1 MKKFILAF
9 MMSTGMMSQ
18 LAGAA
23 PVSSSGWF
31 YTAVSYSGGEPSFHH
46 VGAFSSEEDCNV
58 ARNND
63 YGDGGAI
70 PWDGG
75 PGCFYLYESD
85 IPSYNELLEHWNMS
99 AGDNTGLPNVGV
111 DFQELLDAVTVLIE
125 EHAIIRYRASMDKL
139 TTSKER

>member
-1 MKKFILAF
+1 MKKLIIVLL
-9 MMSTGMMSQ
+9 MSAGLISQ
-18 LAGAA
+18 LASAA

-31 YTAVSYSGGEPSFHH
+31 YTSVIYYGGEPSFNH
-46 VGAFSSEEDCNV
+46 VGPFSTSADCNV

-99 AGDNTGLPNVGV
+99 AGDNNGLPNIGV
-111 DFQELLDAVTVLIE
+111 DFQEILDSVTVLIE
-125 EHAIIRYRASMDKL
+125 EHSIIRYRASMDKL
-139 TTSKER
+139 TRKKER